1 MSVLL
6 SRPLLLLP
14 GFNTYPRFFA
24 IFRYGDVEQELQE
37 LSRPQGYSLDDVVEL
52 VRINEETM
60 DMMRVSV
67 SFFV

>member
-1 MSVLL
+1 MSVLVDL
-6 SRPLLLLP
+6 SYFFQVSIL
-14 GFNTYPRFFA
+14 TRFHFA

-37 LSRPQGYSLDDVVEL
+37 LSRPQGYSVDDVVEL

>member
-1 MSVLL
+1 MSVLVDL
-6 SRPLLLLP
+6 SYFFQVSILIHD
-14 GFNTYPRFFA
+14 FFA

-37 LSRPQGYSLDDVVEL
+37 LSRPQGYSVDDVVEL